1 MGPSAL
7 DQIAAMIQSCRSN
20 QEIKISRGE
29 AILRINFRLD
39 DLNLWSESA
48 EVLQSANIILAC
60 DNNTAG
66 IEESNLTWVV
76 GAAIRGINLD
86 NPNQAIGLLIKLGIE
101 ENIAAEIID
110 VCPGLCK
117 EVKWAFYRERH
128 GWLCASPVLNREQIN
143 KVYGGGHGST

>member
-29 AILRINFRLD
+29 AILRINFRFD

-128 GWLCASPVLNREQIN
+128 GWLCASPALNREQIN

>member
-29 AILRINFRLD
+29 AILRINFRFD

-101 ENIAAEIID
+101 ANIAAEIID

-128 GWLCASPVLNREQIN
+128 GWLCASPALNREQIN

>member
-7 DQIAAMIQSCRSN
+7 DKIAAMIQSCRSN

-101 ENIAAEIID
+101 ENIATEIID

-117 EVKWAFYRERH
+117 EVRWAFYRERH
-128 GWLCASPVLNREQIN
+128 GWLCASPALNREQIN
-143 KVYGGGHGST
+143 KVYGGGDGSN

>member
-39 DLNLWSESA
+39 DLNLWGESA
-48 EVLQSANIILAC
+48 EVLPSANIILAC
-60 DNNTAG
+60 DNDTAE

-76 GAAIRGINLD
+76 GAAIRGINLA
-86 NPNQAIGLLIKLGIE
+86 NPDQAIALLIKLGIE
-101 ENIAAEIID
+101 ENIATEIID

-117 EVKWAFYRERH
+117 EVRWAFYRERH
-128 GWLCASPVLNREQIN
+128 GWLCASPALNREQIN

>member
-76 GAAIRGINLD
+76 GAAIRGINLE

-128 GWLCASPVLNREQIN
+128 GWLCASPALNREQIN

>member
-101 ENIAAEIID
+101 ANIAAEIID

>member
-7 DQIAAMIQSCRSN
+7 DQIAAMIQSCRSD

-39 DLNLWSESA
+39 DLNLWGESA
-48 EVLQSANIILAC
+48 EVLPSANIILAC
-60 DNNTAG
+60 DNNTAR

-86 NPNQAIGLLIKLGIE
+86 NPHQAIGLLIKRGIE
-101 ENIAAEIID
+101 ENIAAEMIN
-110 VCPGLCK
+110 VFPGLCK

-128 GWLCASPVLNREQIN
+128 GWLCASPALKREQIN
-143 KVYGGGHGST
+143 KVYGGGNGST

>member
-101 ENIAAEIID
+101 ANIAAEIID

-128 GWLCASPVLNREQIN
+128 GWLCASPALNREQIN

>member
-128 GWLCASPVLNREQIN
+128 GWLCASPALNREQIN

>member
-101 ENIAAEIID
+101 ENIATEIID

-117 EVKWAFYRERH
+117 EVRWAFYRERH
-128 GWLCASPVLNREQIN
+128 GWLCASPALNREQLN
-143 KVYGGGHGST
+143 KVYGGGDGSN

>member
-76 GAAIRGINLD
+76 GAAIRGINLE

-128 GWLCASPVLNREQIN
+128 GWLCASPALNREQIN
-143 KVYGGGHGST
+143 KVYGGGVGSN